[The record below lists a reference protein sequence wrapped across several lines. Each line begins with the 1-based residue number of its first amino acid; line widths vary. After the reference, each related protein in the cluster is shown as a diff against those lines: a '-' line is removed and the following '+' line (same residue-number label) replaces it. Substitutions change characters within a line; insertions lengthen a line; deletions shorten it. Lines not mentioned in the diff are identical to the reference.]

1 MELLKYII
9 PAFVVMITAYLL
21 IDRMLSNDE
30 KRRKHEST
38 SKTNASVVPV
48 RLRAYERI
56 ALVLERTAPNN
67 MIPTI
72 ITHDMTC
79 LDFQTALIRGIRNEF
94 EHNYAQQIYVS
105 DELWTAVINTQENLI
120 KLIHKAASHFQAEDP
135 AIQLAEGIITV
146 YSEVEVNPTEVALE
160 ILKEEVRNQFFG

>member
-1 MELLKYII
+1 MEILKYII

-21 IDRMLSNDE
+21 IDRMLTNDE
-30 KRRKHEST
+30 RRKKQDST
-38 SKTNASVVPV
+38 NKANASVIPV

-67 MIPTI
+67 IIPTI
-72 ITHDMTC
+72 IKHDMTC
-79 LDFQTALIRGIRNEF
+79 LDFQTTLIRNIRNEF

-105 DELWTAVINTQENLI
+105 DELWTAVISTQENLI
-120 KLIHKAASHFQAEDP
+120 KLIHKASSHFQADDP
-135 AIQLAEGIITV
+135 AIKLAEGIITV
-146 YSEVEVNPTEVALE
+146 YSEAQTNPTEVALE